1 MGTATFFMY
10 FNLSVDVWPHNF
22 NFFSMNSVC
31 FTISF
36 SSLGK
41 STFTCN
47 ICHLLTSWE
56 QRLMSLQFPPMCQAA
71 SLLVSVSYPHL
82 FYLFSFLWEWSVP
95 YLTAGSGVN
104 PLPTT
109 NTPTARAPLSQRCSA
124 RTAPQRKPW
133 HQQVWNSVCL
143 QARWVWSI
151 LPWLVYTYCW
161 WQIRR
166 KL

>member
-1 MGTATFFMY
+1 MY
-10 FNLSVDVWPHNF
+10 GLIILISLPWTQ
-22 NFFSMNSVC
+22 
-31 FTISF
+31 FTSPF
-36 SSLGK
+36 L
-41 STFTCN
+41 
-47 ICHLLTSWE
+47 
-56 QRLMSLQFPPMCQAA
+56 FPPWGNLHSHATSVTCWLLGNKGWCHYSLHTCQAA

-109 NTPTARAPLSQRCSA
+109 NTATARAPLSQRCAA

-151 LPWLVYTYCW
+151 LPWLVCTYCW